1 MTRSATASP
10 CPVLAILART
20 GFYLIP
26 RQWYNWNMRIG
37 IDARFFGIKQKG
49 LGRYT
54 QKLIENLEKIS
65 SRDGN
70 DYFVFL
76 KKENFEEYEPTNP
89 RFKKVLADYHWYT
102 FAEQLLFPWKL
113 YEYKLDMVHFPH
125 FNVPILYCR
134 KFVVTIH
141 DLTLLHFPTVRNSTL
156 HPVFYRLKFLAYRLA
171 IWSAIVRARRIIA
184 ISQFTKEDIMKE
196 YGAGIGKKIT
206 VIYEA
211 CEDYCMFGIEEDG
224 EFLEKYGIMKPYLI
238 YVGNAYP
245 HKNLE
250 RMVLAFDKFQKSGND
265 FQLVLVG
272 KEDYFYKRLHRFIA
286 EKKIGNIILLPDIS
300 DHYLDILLHLAQ
312 AFVFPSLYEGFGLPP
327 LEAMAKGV
335 PVISSD
341 HPCMREVLGESVYFF
356 DGRDVASIAGAMEKV
371 INDEDL
377 RRDLIRKGYD
387 RVRRYS
393 WKKMARETLKI
404 YN

>member
-1 MTRSATASP
+1 
-10 CPVLAILART
+10 
-20 GFYLIP
+20 
-26 RQWYNWNMRIG
+26 MRIG

-54 QKLIENLEKIS
+54 QKLIENLEKVS
-65 SRDGN
+65 LRDGN

-76 KKENFEEYEPTNP
+76 KKENFEEYEPKDP

-102 FAEQLLFPWKL
+102 FAEQLFFPWKL
-113 YEYKLDMVHFPH
+113 YRHNLDLVHFPH

-134 KFVVTIH
+134 KFIVTIH

-156 HPVFYRLKFLAYRLA
+156 HPIFYRLKFLAYRLA
-171 IWSAIVRARRIIA
+171 IWSAIRRAKEVIA
-184 ISQFTKEDIMKE
+184 ISQFTKDDIIKE
-196 YGAGIGKKIT
+196 YGEKIGKKIN

-211 CEDYCMFGIEEDG
+211 CEDFCMFGIEETGD
-224 EFLEKYGIMKPYLI
+224 FLEKYGIIKPYLI

-250 RMVLAFDKFQKSGND
+250 RMVLAFEEFQKSGND
-265 FQLVLVG
+265 FQLILVG
-272 KEDYFYKRLHRFIA
+272 KEDYFYQRLHKFIS
-286 EKKIGNIILLPDIS
+286 EKKIENIIFLSDIS
-300 DHYLDILLHLAQ
+300 DYYLDILLHMAQ

-341 HPCMREVLGESVYFF
+341 HPCMREVLRDSVYFF
-356 DGRDVASIAGAMEKV
+356 DGQDVSAIAEAMKKVVSDEK
-371 INDEDL
+371 L
-377 RRDLIRKGYD
+377 RLELTRKGYD
-387 RVRRYS
+387 RVRQYS
-393 WKKMARETLKI
+393 WKKMAKETLKI
-404 YN
+404 YNK